1 MVTEYTFYTR
11 QELKELRQTLQSVLD
26 KAGIAGITI
35 DVGNCSYEGGEAT
48 FKVKLTKE
56 GAQSAEEKN
65 LERMANSLQFDITKV
80 GTINGQLVKLVGYN
94 IKASKMPWQVGA
106 ITGDSKWKLTDQQAK
121 RMFGKVE
128 EVMGSTLVR

>member
-65 LERMANSLQFDITKV
+65 LERMANSYGIDPTRI
-80 GTINGQLVKLVGYN
+80 GAINGQSVTLQGYN

>member
-26 KAGIAGITI
+26 KEGIAGITI

-65 LERMANSLQFDITKV
+65 LERMANSYGIDPTRI
-80 GTINGQLVKLVGYN
+80 GAINGQSVTLQGYN
-94 IKASKMPWQVGA
+94 IKASKMPWMVSSL
-106 ITGDSKWKLTDQQAK
+106 TTDSKWKLTDQQAK

>member
-1 MVTEYTFYTR
+1 MNMTDYTR
-11 QELKELRQTLQSVLD
+11 QELKELRQKLQSVLD
-26 KAGIAGITI
+26 KEGIAGITI

-65 LERMANSLQFDITKV
+65 LERMANSYGIDPTRI
-80 GTINGQLVKLVGYN
+80 GAINGQSVTLQGYN
-94 IKASKMPWQVGA
+94 IKASKMPWMVSSL
-106 ITGDSKWKLTDQQAK
+106 TTDSKWKLTDQQAK